1 MRLISRWR
9 HSSVFHHAKRV
20 RGFRTGWWFLTWL
33 VGMLRLRKRRL
44 PDAPRVARS
53 DAPTVSILL
62 ATKRPA
68 FLRWSTANV
77 SRLDYPQ
84 LELILALHGDG
95 FDDHDVQAVLDAVLH
110 TSRFVH
116 VSAALTLG
124 DALNEAA
131 ALATGELLTKM
142 DDDDLY
148 GAMHIWDL
156 VLAHRRSGATLV
168 GKGAETVY
176 LSESNQT
183 VRRSG
188 LGSEKYAHTVTG
200 STMMM
205 SRSDFDDLDGWA
217 PIKSGVDTDM
227 IDRVITSGGLVYRAG
242 GKGYIQV
249 RHLQE
254 HTMQRNDRYFLD
266 LLNVETAVPGWCP
279 SLAGIDGALEVPPP
293 FMEQT
298 PAGTE

>member
-1 MRLISRWR
+1 
-9 HSSVFHHAKRV
+9 
-20 RGFRTGWWFLTWL
+20 
-33 VGMLRLRKRRL
+33 MLRLRKRRL

-95 FDDHDVQAVLDAVLH
+95 FDDHDVQAVLEAVPH

-148 GAMHIWDL
+148 GATHIWDL

-168 GKGAETVY
+168 GKSAETVY

-183 VRRSG
+183 IRRSG
-188 LGSEKYAHTVTG
+188 LGSERYVHTVAG

-205 SRSDFDDLDGWA
+205 SRSDFDDLGGWA
-217 PIKSGVDTDM
+217 PVKSGEDADM
-227 IDRVITSGGLVYRAG
+227 IDRVIVSGRLVFRVG
-242 GKGYIQV
+242 GNGYIQI
-249 RHLQE
+249 RHGQD
-254 HTMQRNDRYFLD
+254 HTMQRDDPLFPRPPQGRNCRTWL
-266 LLNVETAVPGWCP
+266 VSVPGWYRRGTGVP
-279 SLAGIDGALEVPPP
+279 ASLSSPPTQMNRGP
-293 FMEQT
+293 HDEPPT
-298 PAGTE
+298 P